1 MIIRNEHRHVSK
13 NFLESEFF
21 TKDPDFDF
29 DGHFLDGRLIQAV
42 QWLRDHFNV
51 PIRINSSFRSHEYN
65 LKIGG
70 AKNSFHTKGM
80 AVDISFLK
88 DNREIIEII
97 EKEVRDN
104 GTVRKALED
113 IGVKGILFYANFI
126 HLDTRV
132 NFYTRRYT

>member
-1 MIIRNEHRHVSK
+1 MIIRNEHRHISK

-29 DGHFLDGRLIQAV
+29 HAHYFDERLIQAV

-70 AKNSFHTKGM
+70 AKNSFHTRGM
-80 AVDISFLK
+80 AVDISWLK
-88 DNREIIEII
+88 DNNEIIGSI
-97 EKEVRDN
+97 EKDVLEN
-104 GTVRKALED
+104 GPVRKALND
-113 IGVKGILFYANFI
+113 MGVRGILFYSNFI
-126 HLDTRV
+126 HLDTRI
-132 NFYTRRYT
+132 NFYTRRYS